1 MKGAKFIRRVQMQ
14 LVQRLE
20 GFDWRIWL
28 WDGSHI
34 KWLPIVIVILSRDSG
49 LLSWDL
55 IDNQIL
61 HFSLPDLAV
70 GQISWNL
77 VRFTYISG

>member
-34 KWLPIVIVILSRDSG
+34 KPIVIVILSRDSE

-61 HFSLPDLAV
+61 HFSLPALAV